1 MENESKFGRM
11 IQTLSDKTQDQVWY
25 QQGKAKWDELDVRAK
40 MAVKYALLIGS
51 AALIVGLVGTS
62 LYSVAAQKQEIEEKL
77 GLIQKITSAQDELR
91 RLKDVTSRFNG
102 AGDQP
107 WGQFLQ
113 EKAVP
118 AGIAA
123 DAVVI
128 VSEAVVGAVATPV
141 AVPKSSAKSAKDK
154 EKEIAPASSIIPEE
168 TVIEASLKKINVRQ
182 LTKFVNEIENGGR
195 TVKVRRL
202 QVDTHP
208 DESGYLDATVVVSAF
223 RLKQ

>member
-141 AVPKSSAKSAKDK
+141 ATPKSSAKSAKDK